1 MSDEIKKE
9 ELEQQEEKQEVVQPE
24 VAEEDKEAPAIEEKT
39 EKSIEETLNEDV
51 VEAKKEEEVP
61 PTEEKKP
68 AEEEKVE
75 EAETKKEAPV
85 EEVTEPD
92 KEEELA
98 EPETVKEEV
107 DVDAIKAELEEL
119 KAEKQEKAD
128 MEALNRENAKVAREY
143 NQLCDEIGK
152 ALERRFEELSIPLDK
167 TIEDLEKEDKAKAE
181 MAKGLIRE
189 ANDLIERAKGD
200 ATNYLTNKAKDLVF
214 KKADRILKRYD
225 VSEEE
230 AEVVADTFIDIME
243 QAGIRDLEEDLVAK
257 VELAVA
263 RAKMVCKHVSK
274 AANTVKEVAE
284 VVKDKVDEV
293 HDKIEKVE
301 EVISDKKDISDNKD
315 IKPEEKE
322 APKVED
328 VKAVESEAKTE
339 VVETPK
345 EEPDTSEFE
354 EGVVG
359 KPQTTASITVENVL
373 EKMASLPYK
382 EQTKFYKE
390 NIALVEEALKR
401 GIR

>member
-1 MSDEIKKE
+1 MSDEIKQD
-9 ELEQQEEKQEVVQPE
+9 LEKQEVVEDQTTIKAPVEATEPETEEAEKTEEPVQPK
-24 VAEEDKEAPAIEEKT
+24 VGEEQVEEAPATEE
-39 EKSIEETLNEDV
+39 EP
-51 VEAKKEEEVP
+51 KEEEKK
-61 PTEEKKP
+61 TEEEPKP
-68 AEEEKVE
+68 EEPSTDED
-75 EAETKKEAPV
+75 AGKEPPV
-85 EEVTEPD
+85 D
-92 KEEELA
+92 K
-98 EPETVKEEV
+98 VKEEPEVIEEQV
-107 DVDAIKAELEEL
+107 DIDAIRKELEEL

-128 MEALNRENAKVAREY
+128 MEALNKENAKVAREY

-152 ALERRFEELSIPLDK
+152 ALEKRFEELSIPLDK
-167 TIEDLEKEDKAKAE
+167 TIEDLEKEDRAKAE

-274 AANTVKEVAE
+274 AANTVKQVAE

-301 EVISDKKDISDNKD
+301 EVIKPDKK
-315 IKPEEKE
+315 EEE
-322 APKVED
+322 ITPKVED
-328 VKAVESEAKTE
+328 VKAVEPEAKAE
-339 VVETPK
+339 VVKAPK

-401 GIR
+401 GVR

>member
-1 MSDEIKKE
+1 MKKKKRKEVKE
-9 ELEQQEEKQEVVQPE
+9 EEPPIEEAKEEAPQEEKEVIKEEPEVVEQEV
-24 VAEEDKEAPAIEEKT
+24 DI
-39 EKSIEETLNEDV
+39 
-51 VEAKKEEEVP
+51 
-61 PTEEKKP
+61 
-68 AEEEKVE
+68 
-75 EAETKKEAPV
+75 
-85 EEVTEPD
+85 
-92 KEEELA
+92 
-98 EPETVKEEV
+98 
-107 DVDAIKAELEEL
+107 DAIRKELEEL

-128 MEALNRENAKVAREY
+128 MEALNKENARVAKEY

-152 ALERRFEELSIPLDK
+152 ALEKRFEELSIPLDK
-167 TIEDLEKEDKAKAE
+167 TIEDLEKEDRAKAE

-189 ANDLIERAKGD
+189 ANDLIEKAKGD
-200 ATNYLTNKAKDLVF
+200 ATHYLTDKAKDLVF
-214 KKADRILKRYD
+214 KKADRILKRFD
-225 VSEEE
+225 VTEEE

-263 RAKMVCKHVSK
+263 RAKMVCQHVSK
-274 AANTVKEVAE
+274 AANTVKEVAG
-284 VVKDKVDEV
+284 VVKDKINEV

-301 EVISDKKDISDNKD
+301 EVISDKKDT
-315 IKPEEKE
+315 KPTKEEE
-322 APKVED
+322 TPKVED
-328 VKAVESEAKTE
+328 VKTIEPEAKVE
-339 VVETPK
+339 VAETPK

-359 KPQTTASITVENVL
+359 KPQTTAAITVENVL

>member
-1 MSDEIKKE
+1 MSDEIKDEK
-9 ELEQQEEKQEVVQPE
+9 LGQQEEQVVEEKQEVPVEAAEPAPEETVKEEVVQPE
-24 VAEEDKEAPAIEEKT
+24 VAEEVEEAPAIEEK
-39 EKSIEETLNEDV
+39 EKKDEKEEAKPEEPPVEETTE
-51 VEAKKEEEVP
+51 EAPQEEEV
-61 PTEEKKP
+61 
-68 AEEEKVE
+68 
-75 EAETKKEAPV
+75 
-85 EEVTEPD
+85 
-92 KEEELA
+92 KEE
-98 EPETVKEEV
+98 PEVVEQEV
-107 DVDAIKAELEEL
+107 DIDAIRKELEEL

-128 MEALNRENAKVAREY
+128 MEALNKENAKVAREY

-152 ALERRFEELSIPLDK
+152 ALEKRFEELSIPLDK
-167 TIEDLEKEDKAKAE
+167 TIEDLEKEDRAKAE

-189 ANDLIERAKGD
+189 ANDLIEKAKGD
-200 ATNYLTNKAKDLVF
+200 ATHYLTNKAKDLVF
-214 KKADRILKRYD
+214 KKADRILKRFD
-225 VSEEE
+225 VTEEE

-263 RAKMVCKHVSK
+263 RAKMVCQHVSK
-274 AANTVKEVAE
+274 AANTVKEVAG
-284 VVKDKVDEV
+284 VVKDKIDEV

-301 EVISDKKDISDNKD
+301 EVIKPDK
-315 IKPEEKE
+315 EEKT
-322 APKVED
+322 PKVED
-328 VKAVESEAKTE
+328 VKAVEPEAKAE

-373 EKMASLPYK
+373 EKMAALPYK

-401 GIR
+401 GVR

>member
-24 VAEEDKEAPAIEEKT
+24 VAEEDKEAPAIEEET
-39 EKSIEETLNEDV
+39 EKPIEEAPTEDV
-51 VEAKKEEEVP
+51 AEPKKEEEVP
-61 PTEEKKP
+61 PIEDEKP
-68 AEEEKVE
+68 AEEETKPEEPSTDEAVE
-75 EAETKKEAPV
+75 KEPST
-85 EEVTEPD
+85 EE
-92 KEEELA
+92 
-98 EPETVKEEV
+98 VKEEPEVVEEQV
-107 DVDAIKAELEEL
+107 DIDAIRKELEEL

-225 VSEEE
+225 VTEEE

-301 EVISDKKDISDNKD
+301 EVIKPDKKE
-315 IKPEEKE
+315 EEKE
-322 APKVED
+322 TPKVED
-328 VKAVESEAKTE
+328 VKAVEPEAKAE
-339 VVETPK
+339 VVETTK

-401 GIR
+401 GVR